1 VDAGARPGH
10 NGRMRPSRNTLRRRA
25 RSAGGAIRLAAGLA
39 LAALAL
45 PGGCQ
50 TPRTT
55 RLDLTTLDEQGRAA
69 GHFTEFSRAWFQQAD
84 NGIVELVLR
93 CDSPSR
99 VDPTQTITQVAYF
112 KGFWHPR
119 PGVTYADST
128 QVNARA
134 QYAVLTPPTGVRYD
148 GGAFVS
154 YRIDKA
160 TGRLVGWIESGNL
173 KLRYRMGDAVEPF
186 RVATIRGTF
195 VAECNPAQV
204 VNTRQMLQTHFAAS
218 REIPPG
224 PESR

>member
-1 VDAGARPGH
+1 MPQQPRNPRP
-10 NGRMRPSRNTLRRRA
+10 LRRRPE
-25 RSAGGAIRLAAGLA
+25 AGSLIRAAAGLIPVVLVLSA
-39 LAALAL
+39 
-45 PGGCQ
+45 GCQ

-55 RLDLTTLDEQGRAA
+55 RLDLTTLDEQGRESR
-69 GHFTEFSRAWFQQAD
+69 HFTEFSRAWFQQAD

-93 CDSPSR
+93 SDSPSR
-99 VDPTQTITQVAYF
+99 VDPTQTITQIAYF

-154 YRIDKA
+154 YRMDKS
-160 TGRLVGWIESGNL
+160 TGRLVGWIESGNI
-173 KLRYRMGDAVEPF
+173 KLRYRMGDAAEPF

-195 VAECNPAQV
+195 VAESNPAQV
-204 VNTRQMLQTHFAAS
+204 VNTRQMLQTHFATS

-224 PESR
+224 PEPR